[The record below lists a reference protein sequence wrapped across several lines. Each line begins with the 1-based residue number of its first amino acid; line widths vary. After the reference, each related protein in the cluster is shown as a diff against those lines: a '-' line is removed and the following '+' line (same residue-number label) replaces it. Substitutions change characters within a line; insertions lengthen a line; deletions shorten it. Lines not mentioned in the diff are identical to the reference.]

1 MAIKPAGTPLKWTE
15 IQTEF
20 GPTPTSM
27 SNMKQ
32 YRDIDP
38 VGDITDL
45 SLDENYSG
53 KTDDPPYN
61 SGLDAPRDDWRLIQM
76 SPLLSPIPGKELQT
90 SILKYEF
97 IFEKLAKK
105 NKNQIIKNGRDG

>member
-1 MAIKPAGTPLKWTE
+1 MDCQKILVL
-15 IQTEF
+15 
-20 GPTPTSM
+20 
-27 SNMKQ
+27 
-32 YRDIDP
+32 YLRDSALDSDVIAWSIWD
-38 VGDITDL
+38 GS

-61 SGLDAPRDDWRLIQM
+61 SGLDALRDGWWLIQM
-76 SPLLSPIPGKELQT
+76 SPLLPPIPGKELQT

-105 NKNQIIKNGRDG
+105 NENQIIKNGRDG

>member
-1 MAIKPAGTPLKWTE
+1 MDCQKVLVLYLRDSALD
-15 IQTEF
+15 
-20 GPTPTSM
+20 
-27 SNMKQ
+27 SNLIAWSIW
-32 YRDIDP
+32 D
-38 VGDITDL
+38 GC

-61 SGLDAPRDDWRLIQM
+61 SGLDALRDGWRLIQM
-76 SPLLSPIPGKELQT
+76 SPLLPPIPGKELQT

-105 NKNQIIKNGRDG
+105 NENQIIKN